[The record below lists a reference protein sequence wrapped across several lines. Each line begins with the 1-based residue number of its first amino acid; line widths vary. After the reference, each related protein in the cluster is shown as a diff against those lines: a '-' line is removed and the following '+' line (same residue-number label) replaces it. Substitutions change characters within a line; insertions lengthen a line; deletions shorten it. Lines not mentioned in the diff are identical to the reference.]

1 MTDPLYIVL
10 VCTACG
16 VAGGILYDA
25 IVLLR
30 RPFLQTWVR
39 IGTDMLFCMLFASG
53 YLLISVWLGFP
64 DLRLYYFASF
74 LLGFWIYLKSLHK
87 TVAFLAK
94 KIYNT
99 IKPIQKEKKL
109 CPKRE
114 ERVLRRKKSERS

>member
-1 MTDPLYIVL
+1 MSGQIYAAL
-10 VCTACG
+10 VFAVCG
-16 VAGGILYDA
+16 VLGGALYDA
-25 IVLLR
+25 MFPLR
-30 RPFLQTWVR
+30 LPRLPPWVR
-39 IGTDMLFCMLFASG
+39 TGCDAVFGLLFAFLCVAVSVSAGLSAFRG
-53 YLLISVWLGFP
+53 YFLLSC
-64 DLRLYYFASF
+64 
-74 LLGFWIYLKSLHK
+74 LLGFALYAKTLHK

>member
-30 RPFLQTWVR
+30 RPFPQTWVR

-94 KIYNT
+94 KIYNK
-99 IKPIQKEKKL
+99 IKSLQKVEP
-109 CPKRE
+109 CSKR
-114 ERVLRRKKSERS
+114 RALRKKRSERS

>member
-30 RPFLQTWVR
+30 RPFPQTWVR

-74 LLGFWIYLKSLHK
+74 LIGFWLCAIIFHKS
-87 TVAFLAK
+87 VGFPVK
-94 KIYNT
+94 KNYNRRQ
-99 IKPIQKEKKL
+99 PIQKGKKISQ
-109 CPKRE
+109 KRGA
-114 ERVLRRKKSERS
+114 RDLRRKKSERS